1 MMEFEE
7 FKKTLGPL
15 ADKLSDKE
23 IDDLRILLDKFADL
37 MFDRWLRN
45 MNKDLP
51 KPSLPV

>member
-15 ADKLSDKE
+15 ADKLSDEE
-23 IDDLRILLDKFADL
+23 IDGLRVLLDKFADL

-45 MNKDLP
+45 MKKDLP
-51 KPSLPV
+51 ELSPPV